1 MIQGPTQPTE
11 SISPPL
17 PAIARGRGLKGV
29 QIRQIKSFT
38 RAMLFLAPSLAI
50 FITFVF
56 IPLVRTFWLSSYLTN
71 PLGKPTVFTGLG
83 QYQRM
88 FSTPELGNSLL
99 RSVLFVLETVPAT
112 LLLALILAV
121 LANQRLKGIS
131 IFRVVFSIT
140 IAVSSATASLIF
152 MYLYHP
158 SIGSLNYFIELLGG
172 TAVPWLTSDKTAL
185 TAISMTTVWLQLG
198 LNTVIL
204 LAAMQGIPE
213 ELYESAMI
221 DGANGWNRFWGI
233 TLPFLSSTFFF
244 LVVVDMLAAFQT
256 FTPIQIMTLGGP
268 ADSTNLLVYSIYRQF
283 YFNGNYGLAAAQ
295 SIVLFII
302 MLLLTIFQFVFVERK
317 VFYE

>member
-1 MIQGPTQPTE
+1 MLQQTDQTKIDRPLL
-11 SISPPL
+11 SIPP
-17 PAIARGRGLKGV
+17 ASEKLKGV
-29 QIRQIKSFT
+29 RRREAKNFVK
-38 RAMLFLAPSLAI
+38 AMLFLSPSLAI

-56 IPLVRTFWLSSYLTN
+56 VPLVRTFWLSSYLTN
-71 PLGKPTVFTGLG
+71 PLGRPTVFTGLG

-88 FSTPELGNSLL
+88 FSTPEFGNSLS
-99 RSVLFVLETVPAT
+99 RSLVFVAETVPAA
-112 LLLALILAV
+112 LLFSLILAL
-121 LANQRLKGIS
+121 LANQRLRGIS
-131 IFRVVFSIT
+131 IFRVIFSIT
-140 IAVSSATASLIF
+140 IAVSSATASLMF

-172 TAVPWLTSDKTAL
+172 TAIPWLISDKFAL

-221 DGANGWNRFWGI
+221 DGANSWSRFWGI

-244 LVVVDMLAAFQT
+244 LLIVDMLAAFQT
-256 FTPIQIMTLGGP
+256 FTPVQIMTTGGP
-268 ADSTNLLVYSIYRQF
+268 INSTNLLVYSIYRLF
-283 YFNGNYGLAAAQ
+283 YFNGQYGLAAAE
-295 SIVLFII
+295 SI
-302 MLLLTIFQFVFVERK
+302 MLFLIMLVLTIFQFVFVERK